1 MEAIDK
7 MEKFKVL
14 TLFGT
19 RPETIKLAPVIL
31 ELERHPKVFQTI
43 NVTSGQHTD
52 LLVPFVKQFN
62 LRIDHNLEVAE
73 PRQTLSGICSKVL
86 SRLDALLVEYA
97 PDLLLV
103 QGDTTT
109 ALAGA
114 MAAFHRKIAV
124 GHVEAGLRSGNHMNP
139 YPEEMNRRLITQI
152 AELHF
157 AATNDNAS
165 NLLNEGINNAKVY
178 QTGNTVVDALHMVLD
193 TSGAQS
199 PVDADASAD
208 KNKLIVLTTHRRE
221 SFGEVMSGN
230 LAVLKQFVDVHP
242 DVTLAFPAHPNPA
255 VREVTNQIFKDHE
268 RIQIVEP
275 MAYPEFIRLLSSAW
289 LIVSDSGGVQEEAP
303 SLGVPLF
310 VIRENTERPEAI
322 KSGVAKLIKGGPAE
336 LKQKLDEVYADDTW
350 LTQVKKQ
357 PNPFG
362 NGDSGTQI
370 RQAIERHFQLIS

>member
-1 MEAIDK
+1 M
-7 MEKFKVL
+7 
-14 TLFGT
+14 
-19 RPETIKLAPVIL
+19 
-31 ELERHPKVFQTI
+31 FQTI

-52 LLVPFVKQFN
+52 LLAPFVKQFN
-62 LRIDHNLEVAE
+62 LRVDHNLKVAQ
-73 PRQTLSGICSKVL
+73 PNQTLSGICSKVL
-86 SRLDALLVEYA
+86 SRLDALLVEHA

-165 NLLNEGINNAKVY
+165 NLLNEGIDSAKVY

-193 TSGAQS
+193 TSDAQS
-199 PVDADASAD
+199 PVDAGAPDNE
-208 KNKLIVLTTHRRE
+208 NKLIVLTTHRRE

-230 LAVLKQFVDVHP
+230 LNVLKQFVDAHP
-242 DVTLAFPAHPNPA
+242 DVTLAFPAHPNPS
-255 VREVTNQIFKDHE
+255 VREVTNQIFKGHK
-268 RIQIVEP
+268 RIQILEP

-322 KSGVAKLIKGGPAE
+322 KSGVAKLIKGGPEE
-336 LKQKLDEVYADDTW
+336 LKEKLDEVYADDVW

-357 PNPFG
+357 QNPFG

-370 RQAIERHFQLIS
+370 RRAIESHFKLKS